1 MKKFISE
8 FKEFAIKGNMLDL
21 AIGVI
26 IGGAF
31 NTVVKSIVDDVI
43 MPFIGILLGG
53 RDFSKLAWTI
63 GEAQIKY
70 GMLIQNF
77 VNFLIIALCLF
88 IMVKAINR
96 LKRHKEAVEEEK
108 AEEAEEVKP
117 ADIALLEEIRDH
129 LKIMNSK

>member
-43 MPFIGILLGG
+43 MPFVGILLGG
-53 RDFSKLAWTI
+53 KDFSQLALTI

-70 GMLIQNF
+70 GMLIQNL
-77 VNFLIIALCLF
+77 VNFLIIAFCLF
-88 IMVKAINR
+88 LVVKAINS
-96 LKRHKEAVEEEK
+96 LKRKKEVVEEKVEETKK
-108 AEEAEEVKP
+108 AD
-117 ADIALLEEIRDH
+117 DIVLLEEIRDY
-129 LKIMNSK
+129 LKELNNK

>member
-43 MPFIGILLGG
+43 MPFVGILLGG
-53 RDFSKLAWTI
+53 KDFSQLSLKI

-70 GMLIQNF
+70 GMLIQNL
-77 VNFLIIALCLF
+77 VNFLIIAFCLF
-88 IMVKAINR
+88 IIVKAINS
-96 LKRHKEAVEEEK
+96 LKRKKEVVEEKVEEAKK
-108 AEEAEEVKP
+108 AE
-117 ADIALLEEIRDH
+117 DIALLEEIRDY
-129 LKIMNSK
+129 LKELNNK

>member
-53 RDFSKLAWTI
+53 KDFTQLALTI
-63 GEAQIKY
+63 GDAQIKY
-70 GMLIQNF
+70 GMLIQNL
-77 VNFLIIALCLF
+77 VNFLIIAFCLF
-88 IMVKAINR
+88 IIVKALNS
-96 LKRHKEAVEEEK
+96 LKRKKEVIEEKVEEAKK
-108 AEEAEEVKP
+108 AE
-117 ADIALLEEIRDH
+117 DIALLEEIRDY
-129 LKIMNSK
+129 LKELNNK

>member
-21 AIGVI
+21 AVAVI

-53 RDFSKLAWTI
+53 KDFSALSLTI

-77 VNFLIIALCLF
+77 VNFIIIAFCLF
-88 IMVKAINR
+88 VIVKAINS
-96 LKRHKEAVEEEK
+96 LKRKKEVIEEIKEP
-108 AEEAEEVKP
+108 EKP
-117 ADIALLEEIRDH
+117 ADIVLLEEIRDS
-129 LKIMNSK
+129 LKELNNK

>member
-21 AIGVI
+21 AVAVI

-53 RDFSKLAWTI
+53 KDFSALSLTI

-77 VNFLIIALCLF
+77 VNFIIIAFCLF
-88 IMVKAINR
+88 IIVKAINS
-96 LKRHKEAVEEEK
+96 LKRKKEVIEEIKEP
-108 AEEAEEVKP
+108 EKP
-117 ADIALLEEIRDH
+117 ADIVLLEEIRDS
-129 LKIMNSK
+129 LKELNNK